1 MTFQGGWCSESP
13 LSLSIIIRHYPS
25 ICPSFYLAPPR
36 PHGTSG
42 PCAKVQS
49 RPWPELT
56 EIQALRAMVGL
67 QFRYLIWPLIKRGG
81 QNYHWSNSICSPKF
95 LGWIKVLLISVLF
108 FMFVLHYLVGGFNPS
123 EKYESQLGL
132 NMSSSV
138 GMMKFPIYGKIKNV
152 PNHQPVI
159 DNSHHSYIWR
169 NIFHWFHVHHSGVD
183 PARSPATPNF
193 GAVMQTLGAELRTAA
208 RLAIKEIT

>member
-36 PHGTSG
+36 AHGTSG

-138 GMMKFPIYGKIKNV
+138 GMMKFQIYGKIKNV
-152 PNHQPVI
+152 PNHQPGDIKTMAILKIPWQRICFTFYKQRCKVRGNTTNNHRVI
-159 DNSHHSYIWR
+159 TQYCRAWNQSMNPQNS
-169 NIFHWFHVHHSGVD
+169 IF
-183 PARSPATPNF
+183 
-193 GAVMQTLGAELRTAA
+193 
-208 RLAIKEIT
+208 I